1 MISIFFLGEANTA
14 EATDQSTAFHRE
26 SRIEVS
32 VTAQTRNLPDRSY
45 VYF

>member
-32 VTAQTRNLPDRSY
+32 VTAQTRNLPDLMCI
-45 VYF
+45 FN